1 MRNTM
6 AIARREFASYVN
18 SPIPYILVT
27 AYIATAGYMF
37 FRHLFLPNAQADM
50 RPFFENMP
58 LLFCL
63 LVPFVTMRLVAEERK
78 EGTLELLL
86 TMPVT
91 DWQLVIGKFL
101 AAIGLMAVL
110 LLLTVAFPITVA
122 ALGPLDK
129 GVVVANYLGALLMA
143 GAFVAIGIMAS
154 SFTRNQIVAAL
165 VAFFIGFGL
174 FLLGALVGVLPKS
187 LTAIAAGL
195 SISAHF
201 MNIARGVIDTRDVL
215 YYASVIFVCLIVAQT
230 TLDSRRWR

>member
-1 MRNTM
+1 M
-6 AIARREFASYVN
+6 AIAKREFGSYVN
-18 SPIPYILVT
+18 SPIPDILVT

-37 FRHLFLPNAQADM
+37 FRQLFLVRQADM
-50 RPFFENMP
+50 RHFFENMP

-63 LVPFVTMRLVAEERK
+63 IVPFVTMRLVAEERR

-101 AAIGLMAVL
+101 AALGLMAVL
-110 LLLTVAFPITVA
+110 LLLTCAFPVTVAF
-122 ALGPLDK
+122 LGPLDK
-129 GVVVANYLGALLMA
+129 GTTVASYFGALLMS

-154 SFTRNQIVAAL
+154 SFTRSQIVAAL

-174 FLLGALVGVLPKS
+174 FLLGALIGVLPPS
-187 LTAIAAGL
+187 LAPVAAAL
-195 SISAHF
+195 SIGSHF
-201 MNIARGVIDTRDVL
+201 MNIARGVIDLRDFL
-215 YYASVIFVCLIVAQT
+215 YYVSVIFVCLLIAQT

>member
-37 FRHLFLPNAQADM
+37 MRQLFLARQAEM
-50 RPFFENMP
+50 RHFFENMP
-58 LLFCL
+58 LLFCFI
-63 LVPFVTMRLVAEERK
+63 VPFVTMRLVAEERK

-91 DWQLVIGKFL
+91 DWQIVVGKFL
-101 AAIGLMAVL
+101 AALGLMAVL

-129 GVVVANYLGALLMA
+129 GTTVASYIGALLMS
-143 GAFVAIGIMAS
+143 GAFVAIGVMAS
-154 SFTRNQIVAAL
+154 SFTKSQIVAAL
-165 VAFFIGFGL
+165 VSFFVCFGL
-174 FLLGALVGVLPKS
+174 FLLGALVGVLPPS
-187 LTAIAAGL
+187 LAPAAAAL
-195 SISAHF
+195 SIASHF
-201 MNIARGVIDTRDVL
+201 MNISRGVIDTRDVL
-215 YYASVIFVCLIVAQT
+215 YYASIIFVCLLVAQT

>member
-1 MRNTM
+1 M
-6 AIARREFASYVN
+6 AIAKREFASYIN

-27 AYIATAGYMF
+27 AYLATAGYMF
-37 FRHLFLPNAQADM
+37 FRQLFLVRQAEL
-50 RPFFENMP
+50 RHFFENMP

-63 LVPFVTMRLVAEERK
+63 IVPFVTMRLVAEERR

-101 AAIGLMAVL
+101 AALGLMAVL
-110 LLLTVAFPITVA
+110 LLLTVSFPITVA

-129 GVVVANYLGALLMA
+129 GTVVASYFGALLMS

-154 SFTRNQIVAAL
+154 AFTRSQIVAAL

-174 FLLGALVGVLPKS
+174 FLLGALVGVLPPS
-187 LTAIAAGL
+187 LAPIAAAL
-195 SISAHF
+195 SIGTRF

-215 YYASVIFVCLIVAQT
+215 YYASIIFVCLLVAQT

>member
-6 AIARREFASYVN
+6 AIAKREFGSYVN

-27 AYIATAGYMF
+27 AYLATAGY
-37 FRHLFLPNAQADM
+37 LFLSQLFFAKQADM
-50 RPFFENMP
+50 RPFFEIMP
-58 LLFCL
+58 LLFCFI
-63 LVPFVTMRLVAEERK
+63 VPFVTMRLVAEERK

-101 AAIGLMAVL
+101 AALGLMAVL

-129 GVVVANYLGALLMA
+129 GTTVASYIGALLMA
-143 GAFVAIGIMAS
+143 GAFIGIGVMAS
-154 SFTRNQIVAAL
+154 SFTKSQIVAAL
-165 VAFFIGFGL
+165 VAFFICFAL
-174 FLLGALVGVLPKS
+174 YMLGHLVGILPRS
-187 LTAIAAGL
+187 VANVAAGL
-195 SISAHF
+195 SIAAHF
-201 MNIARGVIDTRDVL
+201 MNIARGVIDTRDVI
-215 YYASVIFVCLIVAQT
+215 YYASIIFVCLLIAQT

>member
-1 MRNTM
+1 VRNTM
-6 AIARREFASYVN
+6 AIARREFASYIN

-37 FRHLFLPNAQADM
+37 FRQLFLVRQAEL
-50 RPFFENMP
+50 RHFFENMP

-63 LVPFVTMRLVAEERK
+63 IVPFVTMRLVAEERR

-101 AAIGLMAVL
+101 AALGLMGVL
-110 LLLTVAFPITVA
+110 LLLTAAFPITVA

-129 GVVVANYLGALLMA
+129 GTTVASYLGALLMA

-154 SFTRNQIVAAL
+154 AFTRSQIVAAL

-174 FLLGALVGVLPKS
+174 FLLGALIGVLPPS
-187 LTAIAAGL
+187 LAPAAAAL
-195 SISAHF
+195 SIGSHF

-215 YYASVIFVCLIVAQT
+215 YYASIIFVCLLVAQT

>member
-6 AIARREFASYVN
+6 AIAKREFASYVN

-37 FRHLFLPNAQADM
+37 FSQLFLMKQAVM

-63 LVPFVTMRLVAEERK
+63 IVPFVTMRLVAEERL

-91 DWQLVIGKFL
+91 DWQLIIGKFL
-101 AAIGLMAVL
+101 AALGLMAVL
-110 LLLTVAFPITVA
+110 LVLTAAFPITVA

-129 GVVVANYLGALLMA
+129 GTTVASYLGALLMS

-154 SFTRNQIVAAL
+154 SFTKNQIVAAL

-174 FLLGALVGVLPKS
+174 FLLGALVGVLPHA
-187 LTAIAAGL
+187 LAPVAAGM
-195 SISAHF
+195 SIGSHF

-215 YYASVIFVCLIVAQT
+215 YYASIIVPCLLVAQS

>member
-6 AIARREFASYVN
+6 AIAKREFQSYVN

-27 AYIATAGYMF
+27 AYIVTAGYMF
-37 FRHLFLPNAQADM
+37 FRQLFLVRQAEL
-50 RPFFENMP
+50 RHFFENMP

-63 LVPFVTMRLVAEERK
+63 IVPFLTMRLVAEERR

-101 AAIGLMAVL
+101 AALGLMAVL

-122 ALGPLDK
+122 FLGPLDK
-129 GVVVANYLGALLMA
+129 GTTVASYLGALLMA
-143 GAFVAIGIMAS
+143 GAFVGIGIMAS
-154 SFTRNQIVAAL
+154 SFTRSQIVAAL

-174 FLLGALVGVLPKS
+174 FLLGALIGVLPPS
-187 LTAIAAGL
+187 LGPIAAAM
-195 SISAHF
+195 SVSSHF

-215 YYASVIFVCLIVAQT
+215 YYVSIIVVCLMVAQT

>member
-6 AIARREFASYVN
+6 AIAKREFGSYIN

-27 AYIATAGYMF
+27 AYLATAGYLFMSS
-37 FRHLFLPNAQADM
+37 LFLAKQADM
-50 RPFFENMP
+50 RPFFEFMP
-58 LLFCL
+58 LLFCFI
-63 LVPFVTMRLVAEERK
+63 VPFVTMRLVAEERR

-91 DWQLVIGKFL
+91 DWQLVVGKFL
-101 AAIGLMAVL
+101 AALGLMAVL

-129 GVVVANYLGALLMA
+129 GTTVAGYIGALLMS
-143 GAFVAIGIMAS
+143 GAFIAIGVMAS
-154 SFTRNQIVAAL
+154 SFTKSQIVAAL
-165 VAFFIGFGL
+165 VAFFICFTL
-174 FLLGALVGVLPKS
+174 YLLGHLVGTLPRTLS
-187 LTAIAAGL
+187 QIAAGL

-201 MNIARGVIDTRDVL
+201 MNIARGVIDTRDL
-215 YYASVIFVCLIVAQT
+215 IYYASVIFVCLLVAQT

>member
-1 MRNTM
+1 VRNTM
-6 AIARREFASYVN
+6 AIAKREFASYVN

-37 FRHLFLPNAQADM
+37 FSQLFLMKQAVM

-63 LVPFVTMRLVAEERK
+63 IVPFVTMRLVAEERR

-91 DWQLVIGKFL
+91 DWQLVVGKFL
-101 AAIGLMAVL
+101 AALGLMAVL
-110 LLLTVAFPITVA
+110 LVLTIAFPITVA

-129 GVVVANYLGALLMA
+129 GTTVASYLGALLMS

-174 FLLGALVGVLPKS
+174 FLLGALVGVLPRS
-187 LTAIAAGL
+187 LAPLAAAL
-195 SISAHF
+195 SIGSHF

-215 YYASVIFVCLIVAQT
+215 YYASIIVACLLVAQT

>member
-6 AIARREFASYVN
+6 AIAKREFGSYVN

-37 FRHLFLPNAQADM
+37 FRQLFLVRQADM
-50 RPFFENMP
+50 RHFFENMP

-63 LVPFVTMRLVAEERK
+63 IVPFVTMRLVAEERR

-101 AAIGLMAVL
+101 AALGLMAVL
-110 LLLTVAFPITVA
+110 LLLTCAFPVTVAF
-122 ALGPLDK
+122 LGPLDK
-129 GVVVANYLGALLMA
+129 GTTIASYFGALLMS

-154 SFTRNQIVAAL
+154 SFTRSQIVAAL

-174 FLLGALVGVLPKS
+174 FLLGALIGVLPPS
-187 LTAIAAGL
+187 LAPVAAAL
-195 SISAHF
+195 SIGSHF
-201 MNIARGVIDTRDVL
+201 MNIARGVIDLRDFL
-215 YYASVIFVCLIVAQT
+215 YYVSVIFVCLLVAQT

>member
-6 AIARREFASYVN
+6 AIAKREFASYIN

-27 AYIATAGYMF
+27 AYLATAGYMF
-37 FRHLFLPNAQADM
+37 FRQLFLVRQAEL
-50 RPFFENMP
+50 RHFFENMP

-63 LVPFVTMRLVAEERK
+63 IVPFVTMRLIAEERR

-91 DWQLVIGKFL
+91 DWQLVIGKFF
-101 AAIGLMAVL
+101 AALGLMAVL
-110 LLLTVAFPITVA
+110 LLLTAAFPITVA

-129 GVVVANYLGALLMA
+129 GTTVAGYVGALLMS

-154 SFTRNQIVAAL
+154 AFTRSQIVAAL

-174 FLLGALVGVLPKS
+174 FLLGALVGVLPPS
-187 LTAIAAGL
+187 LAPIAASL
-195 SISAHF
+195 SIGTRF

-215 YYASVIFVCLIVAQT
+215 YYASIIFVCLLVAQT